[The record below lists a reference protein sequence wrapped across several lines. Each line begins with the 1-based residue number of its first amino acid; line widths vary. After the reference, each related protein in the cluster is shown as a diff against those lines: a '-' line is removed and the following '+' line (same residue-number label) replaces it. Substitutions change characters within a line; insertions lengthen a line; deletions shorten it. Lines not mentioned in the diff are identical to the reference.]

1 MKELLERWAELEPSR
16 CKIEAWADNY
26 GHWVQQDIITVWVG
40 PRASG
45 GYKVEI
51 IQHAVQQA
59 IEARGWMWSI
69 CRLLAG
75 SCGSEIATRDM
86 ANLIVSVISS
96 SVHKEPSEALL
107 SAYIQALEATNE

>member
-1 MKELLERWAELEPSR
+1 MKDLLQEWAELEPSR
-16 CKIEAWADNY
+16 CKFEAWADNY

-59 IEARGWMWSI
+59 IEARGWVWSLVMQHTGSKYLASARG
-69 CRLLAG
+69 RLGRSDDSPA
-75 SCGSEIATRDM
+75 
-86 ANLIVSVISS
+86 
-96 SVHKEPSEALL
+96 HALL
-107 SAYIQALEATNE
+107 SAYLQAIKAQVAA